1 MRVFARSSAA
11 LALAVSGRAAVAA
24 LIVAVF
30 ACTSCARGPDI
41 ASPELPLR
49 RVVVYRNG
57 VGYFER
63 GGEVDGEQVSFKMRQ
78 RMVGD
83 FLATLAIV
91 ERGGSSL
98 KAASFPL
105 EVDKNDPVAQDPRF
119 GRMLEAW
126 SHPGEPPKAPDAS
139 NERLRRVRLSLDGKE
154 HDLAIGYV
162 AATPLWRPSYRVVVG
177 KDGADLQVWG
187 IVQNLSGEDWKN
199 VELTLVA
206 GAPIAFESTL
216 GEAVTPTRPV
226 ITDTGEIIA
235 QVPEGMTTLPQ
246 APGSPVERYEAEEAP
261 APAPPPAPP
270 KAEAAD
276 GYGYEYSDDPLS
288 DAPSAGGMRT
298 KRGGGAAGAPSKKAS
313 RPKDSPFSPA
323 ATAAAPPPPPAVQ
336 REQARRAAMNE
347 LQKQGLSAPR
357 SVSALAAVAVGGG
370 TTRYKIPGE
379 VTVPDE
385 SATMVLLVSRKV
397 PGESV
402 FLFAPDGGVP
412 DSGAHP
418 FRVVRFENA
427 TTGLLERGP
436 IAVFGQGQFLGQG
449 MLDPLPPKGK
459 ATVPFALDR
468 SVAVTSEQQGTEQGA
483 RLFRIEGGALFIE
496 RDSVIK
502 TTYKVVNGSDESSKL
517 IVRHPRM
524 SSARLF
530 KPPVGTEDDL
540 ANATALVPVPL
551 KPHGRLELV
560 VDERQA
566 VQQALDWLHP
576 LADEAVKAY
585 VADPRA
591 NQGVAQKL
599 TEAWRL
605 RETLK
610 KATDQVSALET
621 EQQELEKSS
630 RETRLSLEAIE
641 KNNQAAD
648 LRLKLTKRLAEV
660 TTRLDQITKKL
671 IEVRLALGEAQ
682 IRFKEA
688 IREILLPG
696 PLPPKE

>member
-1 MRVFARSSAA
+1 MRELRRSGAAWA
-11 LALAVSGRAAVAA
+11 LASLLFG
-24 LIVAVF
+24 
-30 ACTSCARGPDI
+30 CARGPDV

-63 GGEVDGEQVSFKMRQ
+63 AGETSGEQVSFKMRQ

-105 EVDKNDPVAQDPRF
+105 EVDKDDPIAQDPRF
-119 GRMLEAW
+119 DRMLEAW
-126 SHPGEPPKAPDAS
+126 NRPGEPPRPRPSPND
-139 NERLRRVRLSLDGKE
+139 RLRKVILSLDGKE
-154 HDLAIGYV
+154 HDLAVGYV
-162 AATPLWRPSYRVVVG
+162 AATPLWRPSYRVVVN

-216 GEAVTPTRPV
+216 GNPVTPTRPV

-235 QVPEGMTTLPQ
+235 QVPEGMTTLGQ
-246 APGSPVERYEAEEAP
+246 QPGGEVERYAPEEAP
-261 APAPPPAPP
+261 APAVAAP
-270 KAEAAD
+270 AD
-276 GYGYEYSDDPLS
+276 GYGYEYDDDAAIAEGDTTMMQRERASDKKGS
-288 DAPSAGGMRT
+288 
-298 KRGGGAAGAPSKKAS
+298 GGGAVGRASGAA
-313 RPKDSPFSPA
+313 RPTRPTSAPA
-323 ATAAAPPPPPAVQ
+323 PAAPPPPPPKLELQAK
-336 REQARRAAMNE
+336 REAAKRAAMDE
-347 LQKQGLSAPR
+347 LTRQGLSAPR
-357 SVSALAAVAVGGG
+357 RMSALAAVAVGGG
-370 TTRYKIPGE
+370 STRYKIPGQ

-402 FLFAPDGGVP
+402 FLFSPDGGVP
-412 DSGAHP
+412 DSSAHP

-427 TTGLLERGP
+427 TAGLLERGP
-436 IAVFGQGQFLGQG
+436 IAVFGEGQFLGQG

-468 SVAVTSEQQGTEQGA
+468 SIAVASQREATAQGA
-483 RLFRIEGGALFIE
+483 RLFRIEGGELYIE
-496 RDSVIK
+496 RDSVTK
-502 TTYKVVNGSDESSKL
+502 TTYKIVNGSDETSKL
-517 IVRHPRM
+517 IVRHSRLAG
-524 SSARLF
+524 ARLY

-540 ANATALVPVPL
+540 ATTTALVPIPL
-551 KPHGRLELV
+551 KARGRAELV
-560 VDERQA
+560 IDERQA
-566 VQQALDWLHP
+566 LQQGLDWLHP

-585 VADPRA
+585 LADARA
-591 NQGVAQKL
+591 DRGVAQKL
-599 TEAWRL
+599 TEAWKL
-605 RETLK
+605 REALK
-610 KATDQVSALET
+610 KATDQESALET
-621 EQQELEKSS
+621 EQAELEKSS

-648 LRLKLTKRLAEV
+648 LRQKLTRRLAEV
-660 TTRLDQITKKL
+660 TTRLDQITKRL
-671 IEVRLALGEAQ
+671 IEVRLSLGEARV
-682 IRFKEA
+682 RFKEA
-688 IREILLPG
+688 LRELKLAG
-696 PLPPKE
+696 PLPPKD

>member
-1 MRVFARSSAA
+1 
-11 LALAVSGRAAVAA
+11 VS
-24 LIVAVF
+24 
-30 ACTSCARGPDI
+30 
-41 ASPELPLR
+41 SPELPLR

-63 GGEVDGEQVSFKMRQ
+63 GGETDGEEVSFKMRQ

-105 EVDKNDPVAQDPRF
+105 EVDKDDPIAQDPRF
-119 GRMLEAW
+119 ERMLEAW
-126 SHPGEPPKAPDAS
+126 NHPGEPPRPPTKPD
-139 NERLRRVRLSLDGKE
+139 ERLRRVKLALDGKE
-154 HDLAIGYV
+154 HDLAVGYV

-216 GEAVTPTRPV
+216 GDPVTPTRPV

-235 QVPEGMTTLPQ
+235 QVPEGMTTLGQ
-246 APGSPVERYEAEEAP
+246 QPGGAVERYAPEEAP
-261 APAPPPAPP
+261 MPEPAAEAAPADGDAGEGYEYNEGVGSGAGKMTSASSKKDSRRAGAARPASAPKAVAPAPPP
-270 KAEAAD
+270 
-276 GYGYEYSDDPLS
+276 
-288 DAPSAGGMRT
+288 
-298 KRGGGAAGAPSKKAS
+298 
-313 RPKDSPFSPA
+313 
-323 ATAAAPPPPPAVQ
+323 PPPAPGASRRVV
-336 REQARRAAMNE
+336 REEMKLDQA
-347 LQKQGLSAPR
+347 GLSAPR
-357 SVSALAAVAVGGG
+357 RLSALAAVAVGGG
-370 TTRYKIPGE
+370 TTRYRIPGE

-402 FLFAPDGGVP
+402 FLFSPDGGVP
-412 DSGAHP
+412 DSSAHP

-436 IAVFGQGQFLGQG
+436 IAVFGEGQFLGQG

-468 SVAVTSEQQGTEQGA
+468 SIAVTSDRQGTEQGA
-483 RLFRIEGGALFIE
+483 RLFRIEAGALYVE

-502 TTYKVVNGSDESSKL
+502 TTYKVQNGSEEASKL
-517 IVRHPRM
+517 IIRHARM
-524 SSARLF
+524 PSARLF

-540 ANATALVPVPL
+540 ATSMALIPIPL
-551 KPHGRLELV
+551 KPQGRAELV

-566 VQQALDWLHP
+566 VQQGLDWLHP

-585 VADPRA
+585 VSDPRA
-591 NQGVAQKL
+591 DKGVAQKL
-599 TEAWRL
+599 SEAWVL
-605 RETLK
+605 REVVK
-610 KATDQVSALET
+610 KASDQELALET
-621 EQQELEKSS
+621 EQRELEKSS

-641 KNNQAAD
+641 KNTQAAD
-648 LRLKLTKRLAEV
+648 LRVKLTKRLAEV
-660 TTRLDQITKKL
+660 TLRLEQITKKL
-671 IEVRLALGEAQ
+671 VEVRLSLGESQ
-682 IRFKEA
+682 VRFKEA
-688 IREILLPG
+688 IRELKLSG
-696 PLPPKE
+696 PLPPRE

>member
-1 MRVFARSSAA
+1 MRVLSRSGAA
-11 LALAVSGRAAVAA
+11 LALAVA
-24 LIVAVF
+24 LF
-30 ACTSCARGPDI
+30 GCARGPDI

-63 GGEVDGEQVSFKMRQ
+63 GGEVDGEEVSFKMRQ

-119 GRMLEAW
+119 DRMLEAW
-126 SHPGEPPKAPDAS
+126 NHPGEPPKAPDPS
-139 NERLRRVRLSLDGKE
+139 NERLRKVRLSLDGKE

-216 GEAVTPTRPV
+216 GEAITPTRPV

-235 QVPEGMTTLPQ
+235 QVPEGMTTLAQTPGGTVDRY
-246 APGSPVERYEAEEAP
+246 APEEEKAPEPTAAAP
-261 APAPPPAPP
+261 AD
-270 KAEAAD
+270 AD
-276 GYGYEYSDDPLS
+276 EGYGYAYD
-288 DAPSAGGMRT
+288 DAPASASRGKADLKKGRA
-298 KRGGGAAGAPSKKAS
+298 GGGAAAPKKAM
-313 RPKDSPFSPA
+313 PA
-323 ATAAAPPPPPAVQ
+323 NAPAPAAPPPPPAVQ
-336 REQARRAAMNE
+336 REAARRAAMTE
-347 LQKQGLSAPR
+347 LQQQGLSAPR
-357 SVSALAAVAVGGG
+357 RVSALAAVAVGGG
-370 TTRYKIPGE
+370 TTRYKIPGD

-412 DSGAHP
+412 DSSAHP

-427 TTGLLERGP
+427 TAGLLERGP
-436 IAVFGQGQFLGQG
+436 IAVFGAGQFLGQG

-468 SVAVTSEQQGTEQGA
+468 SIAVTSERQSTEQGA
-483 RLFRIEGGALFIE
+483 RLFRIEAGALYVE
-496 RDSVIK
+496 RDSVTK
-502 TTYKVVNGSDESSKL
+502 TTYKVASGSDETSKL
-517 IVRHPRM
+517 VVRHPRL

-540 ANATALVPVPL
+540 ATATALVPIPL
-551 KPHGRLELV
+551 KPHGRAELV

-566 VQQALDWLHP
+566 IQQSLDWLHP

-585 VADPRA
+585 LADTRA
-591 NQGVAQKL
+591 DRGVAQKL
-599 TEAWRL
+599 SEAWAL
-605 RETLK
+605 RDLLK
-610 KATDQVSALET
+610 KASDQVDALET

-648 LRLKLTKRLAEV
+648 LRLKLTRRLAEV

-682 IRFKEA
+682 VRFKEA
-688 IREILLPG
+688 IRDVKLPS
-696 PLPPKE
+696 PLPPRE

>member
-1 MRVFARSSAA
+1 MMRVFTRSGAA
-11 LALAVSGRAAVAA
+11 LALTVA
-24 LIVAVF
+24 LF
-30 ACTSCARGPDI
+30 GCARGPDI
-41 ASPELPLR
+41 QSPELPLR

-126 SHPGEPPKAPDAS
+126 NHPGEPPKAPDPS
-139 NERLRRVRLSLDGKE
+139 SERLRKVRLSLDGKE
-154 HDLAIGYV
+154 HDLAVGYV

-177 KDGADLQVWG
+177 KGGADLQVWG

-216 GEAVTPTRPV
+216 GDAVTPARPV

-235 QVPEGMTTLPQ
+235 QVPEGMTTLGEQ
-246 APGSPVERYEAEEAP
+246 PGGAVERYAPEEEKAP
-261 APAPPPAPP
+261 APA
-270 KAEAAD
+270 AEAAPATGE
-276 GYGYEYSDDPLS
+276 GYGYEYDDDPTSATRRL
-288 DAPSAGGMRT
+288 DAKKSRA
-298 KRGGGAAGAPSKKAS
+298 GGGAAAPSKPM
-313 RPKDSPFSPA
+313 PKSMPAPA
-323 ATAAAPPPPPAVQ
+323 APPPPPPAVQ
-336 REQARRAAMNE
+336 REAARRAAMNE
-347 LQKQGLSAPR
+347 LQQQGLSAPR
-357 SVSALAAVAVGGG
+357 RVSALAAVAVGGG

-412 DSGAHP
+412 DSSAHP

-436 IAVFGQGQFLGQG
+436 IAVFGEGQFLGQG

-468 SVAVTSEQQGTEQGA
+468 SIAVTSERQGTEQGA
-483 RLFRIEGGALFIE
+483 RLFRIEAGALYIE
-496 RDSVIK
+496 RDSVTK
-502 TTYKVVNGSDESSKL
+502 TTYKVVSGSDETSKL

-530 KPPVGTEDDL
+530 KPPAGTEDDL
-540 ANATALVPVPL
+540 ATSTALVPIPL
-551 KPHGRLELV
+551 KPHGRAELV

-566 VQQALDWLHP
+566 TQQGMDWLQP

-585 VADPRA
+585 LADPRA
-591 NQGVAQKL
+591 DRGVAQKL
-599 TEAWRL
+599 SEAWSL
-605 RETLK
+605 RAALK
-610 KATDQVSALET
+610 KAGDQVDALET

-648 LRLKLTKRLAEV
+648 LRLKLTRRLAEV

-671 IEVRLALGEAQ
+671 IELRLALGEAQ
-682 IRFKEA
+682 VRFKEA
-688 IREILLPG
+688 IRDVKLPG

>member
-1 MRVFARSSAA
+1 MRDFACSALG
-11 LALAVSGRAAVAA
+11 LALAA
-24 LIVAVF
+24 LLGG
-30 ACTSCARGPDI
+30 CARGPDL
-41 ASPELPLR
+41 ASPELPLQ

-119 GRMLEAW
+119 ERLLQAW
-126 SHPGEPPKAPDAS
+126 DHPGEPPKAPDAS
-139 NERLRRVRLSLDGKE
+139 SERLRKVLLRLDGKQ
-154 HDLAIGYV
+154 HDLAVGYV
-162 AATPLWRPSYRVVVG
+162 ATTPLWRPSYRVVVG

-216 GEAVTPTRPV
+216 GDAVTPPRPV
-226 ITDTGEIIA
+226 ITDQGEIIA
-235 QVPEGMTTLPQ
+235 QVPGGMTTLGE
-246 APGSPVERYEAEEAP
+246 APAGEVERYAPEEAAAPEPEAEPAYDAAAP
-261 APAPPPAPP
+261 A
-270 KAEAAD
+270 KSTEAK
-276 GYGYEYSDDPLS
+276 
-288 DAPSAGGMRT
+288 
-298 KRGGGAAGAPSKKAS
+298 KRGIGAAGSGGARPASKAAVAPA
-313 RPKDSPFSPA
+313 SPA
-323 ATAAAPPPPPAVQ
+323 RPSPPMPAPVQ
-336 REQARRAAMNE
+336 REQARRAAMDE

-357 SVSALAAVAVGGG
+357 KMSALAAVAVGGG
-370 TTRYKIPGE
+370 TTRYEIPGQ

-385 SATMVLLVSRKV
+385 TATMVLLVSRKV

-427 TTGLLERGP
+427 TNGLLERGP
-436 IAVFGQGQFLGQG
+436 IAVFGGGQFLGQG
-449 MLDPLPPKGK
+449 MLDALPSKGK

-468 SVAVTSEQQGTEQGA
+468 SVAVSSERVTTEQGA
-483 RLFRIEGGALFIE
+483 RLFRIEAGALYIE
-496 RDSVIK
+496 RDSVTK
-502 TTYKVVNGSDESSKL
+502 TTYKIVSGNDESSRL
-517 IVRHPRM
+517 LVRHPRM

-540 ANATALVPVPL
+540 ATATALVPVPL
-551 KPHGRLELV
+551 KPRARVELV

-566 VQQALDWLHP
+566 TQRPIDWLHP
-576 LADEAVKAY
+576 LADDAVNAY
-585 VADPRA
+585 LADPRA
-591 NQGVAQKL
+591 DRALADKL
-599 TEAWRL
+599 RQAWTL
-605 RETLK
+605 RDALK
-610 KATDQVSALET
+610 RAGDQVEGLET

-641 KNNQAAD
+641 KNTQAAD
-648 LRLKLTKRLAEV
+648 LRTKLTKRLAEI

-671 IEVRLALGEAQ
+671 IELRLNLGEHQ
-682 IRFKEA
+682 VRFKEA
-688 IREILLPG
+688 IRELKLLT
-696 PLPPKE
+696 PLPPRE

>member
-1 MRVFARSSAA
+1 MRVFARSFAA
-11 LALAVSGRAAVAA
+11 LALTT
-24 LIVAVF
+24 AVF
-30 ACTSCARGPDI
+30 GCARGPDI

-126 SHPGEPPKAPDAS
+126 SHPGEPPKAPDPS

-235 QVPEGMTTLPQ
+235 QVPEGMTTLGQ
-246 APGSPVERYEAEEAP
+246 APGGPIERYEAEEAP
-261 APAPPPAPP
+261 APAPAAAP
-270 KAEAAD
+270 KAAEAAAD
-276 GYGYEYSDDPLS
+276 GYGYEYNDDPLADS
-288 DAPSAGGMRT
+288 PSTGSAMRT
-298 KRGGGAAGAPSKKAS
+298 KRGAMGGGAPSKKA
-313 RPKDSPFSPA
+313 RPASAPAPA
-323 ATAAAPPPPPAVQ
+323 APPPPPPAVQ

-347 LQKQGLSAPR
+347 LQQQGLSAPR
-357 SVSALAAVAVGGG
+357 RVSALAAVAVGGG

-412 DSGAHP
+412 DSSAHP

-468 SVAVTSEQQGTEQGA
+468 SVAVSSEQKSTEQGA

-496 RDSVIK
+496 RDSVVK
-502 TTYKVVNGSDESSKL
+502 TTYKVVSGSDESSKL
-517 IVRHPRM
+517 LVRHPRM

-540 ANATALVPVPL
+540 ASASALVPVPL
-551 KPHGRLELV
+551 KPHGQLELV

-576 LADEAVKAY
+576 LADEAVKGY

-605 RETLK
+605 RDGLK
-610 KATDQVSALET
+610 KAGDQVDALET

-648 LRLKLTKRLAEV
+648 LRQKLTKRLAEV

-682 IRFKEA
+682 VRFKEA

>member
-1 MRVFARSSAA
+1 MRVFTRTCAA
-11 LALAVSGRAAVAA
+11 WALSTVLFG
-24 LIVAVF
+24 
-30 ACTSCARGPDI
+30 CARGPDI

-63 GGEVDGEQVSFKMRQ
+63 GGQVDGEEVSFKMRQ

-119 GRMLEAW
+119 GRMLQAW
-126 SHPGEPPKAPDAS
+126 TNPGEPPKAPDPS
-139 NERLRRVRLSLDGKE
+139 SERLRKVRLSLDGKE
-154 HDLAIGYV
+154 HDLSIGYV

-177 KDGADLQVWG
+177 KGGADLQVWG

-216 GEAVTPTRPV
+216 GEAITPTRPV

-235 QVPEGMTTLPQ
+235 QVPEGMTTLAEGPGGAVDRY
-246 APGSPVERYEAEEAP
+246 APEEEKAPEPALEAAPADDEGYAYDGGSVPATAASRKADAKKGSSRGRMIGGGGAPKASKPTSAP
-261 APAPPPAPP
+261 APAA
-270 KAEAAD
+270 
-276 GYGYEYSDDPLS
+276 
-288 DAPSAGGMRT
+288 
-298 KRGGGAAGAPSKKAS
+298 
-313 RPKDSPFSPA
+313 
-323 ATAAAPPPPPAVQ
+323 PPPAVQ
-336 REQARRAAMNE
+336 REAARRAAMTE
-347 LQKQGLSAPR
+347 LQQQGLSAPR
-357 SVSALAAVAVGGG
+357 RVSALAAVAVGGG

-402 FLFAPDGGVP
+402 FLFSPDGGVP
-412 DSGAHP
+412 DSSAHP

-427 TTGLLERGP
+427 TAGLLERGP
-436 IAVFGQGQFLGQG
+436 IAVFGEGQFLGQG
-449 MLDPLPPKGK
+449 MLEPLPPKGK

-468 SVAVTSEQQGTEQGA
+468 SIAVSSDRRTTEQGA
-483 RLFRIEGGALFIE
+483 RLFRIEAGALYIE
-496 RDSVIK
+496 RDSVTK
-502 TTYKVVNGSDESSKL
+502 TTYKVMSGSGETSKL

-540 ANATALVPVPL
+540 ASSSALVPIPL
-551 KPHGRLELV
+551 KPHGRAELV

-566 VQQALDWLHP
+566 QQQAMDWLQP

-585 VADPRA
+585 LADPRA
-591 NQGVAQKL
+591 DRGVAQRL
-599 TEAWRL
+599 SDAWTL
-605 RETLK
+605 RDSLK
-610 KATDQVSALET
+610 KAGDQVNALET

-648 LRLKLTKRLAEV
+648 LRAKLTRRLAEV

-682 IRFKEA
+682 VRFKEA
-688 IREILLPG
+688 IRDVKLPG

>member
-1 MRVFARSSAA
+1 MRDLPCRALG
-11 LALAVSGRAAVAA
+11 LALATLLGG
-24 LIVAVF
+24 
-30 ACTSCARGPDI
+30 CARGPDL
-41 ASPELPLR
+41 ASPELPLQ

-119 GRMLEAW
+119 ERLLQAW
-126 SHPGEPPKAPDAS
+126 DHPGEPPTAPDPS
-139 NERLRRVRLSLDGKE
+139 SERLRKVLLRLDGKQ
-154 HDLAIGYV
+154 HDLAVGYV
-162 AATPLWRPSYRVVVG
+162 ATTPLWRPSYRVVVG

-199 VELTLVA
+199 VQLTLVA

-216 GEAVTPTRPV
+216 GDAVTPPRPV
-226 ITDTGEIIA
+226 ITDQGEIIA
-235 QVPEGMTTLPQ
+235 QVPGGMTTLGD
-246 APGSPVERYEAEEAP
+246 APAGVVERYAPEEAEAP
-261 APAPPPAPP
+261 A
-270 KAEAAD
+270 AEAAPAD
-276 GYGYEYSDDPLS
+276 GYGYAYDDDPTLASSS
-288 DAPSAGGMRT
+288 DAK
-298 KRGGGAAGAPSKKAS
+298 KRGIGAAGSGSARPAPKSAIA
-313 RPKDSPFSPA
+313 PGSP
-323 ATAAAPPPPPAVQ
+323 APPPPPMPAPVQ
-336 REQARRAAMNE
+336 REQARRAAMDE

-357 SVSALAAVAVGGG
+357 KMSALAAVAVGGG
-370 TTRYKIPGE
+370 TTRYEIPGQ

-385 SATMVLLVSRKV
+385 TATMVLLVSRKV

-427 TTGLLERGP
+427 TSGLLERGP
-436 IAVFGQGQFLGQG
+436 IAVFGDGQFLGQG
-449 MLDPLPPKGK
+449 MLDSLPPKGK

-468 SVAVTSEQQGTEQGA
+468 SVAVSSDRVTTEQGA
-483 RLFRIEGGALFIE
+483 RLFRIEAGALYIE
-496 RDSVIK
+496 RDSVTK
-502 TTYKVVNGSDESSKL
+502 TTYKIVSGNDESSRL
-517 IVRHPRM
+517 LVRHARM

-530 KPPVGTEDDL
+530 KPPVGTEDDV
-540 ANATALVPVPL
+540 ATATALVPVPL
-551 KPHGRLELV
+551 KPRARVELV

-566 VQQALDWLHP
+566 TQRAIDWLHP
-576 LADEAVKAY
+576 LADDAVKAY
-585 VADPRA
+585 LADARA
-591 NQGVAQKL
+591 DRALADKL
-599 TEAWRL
+599 RQAWTL
-605 RETLK
+605 RDALK
-610 KATDQVSALET
+610 KAGDQVEGLET

-648 LRLKLTKRLAEV
+648 LRMKLTKRLAEV

-671 IEVRLALGEAQ
+671 IELRLSLGEHQ
-682 IRFKEA
+682 VRFKEA
-688 IREILLPG
+688 IRELKLVA
-696 PLPPKE
+696 PLPPRE

>member
-1 MRVFARSSAA
+1 MRDFARSA
-11 LALAVSGRAAVAA
+11 LPLAFGI
-24 LIVAVF
+24 LGF
-30 ACTSCARGPDI
+30 GCARGPDV

-63 GGEVDGEQVSFKMRQ
+63 GGEVEGEQVSFKMRQ

-126 SHPGEPPKAPDAS
+126 EHPGEPSKPPEPS
-139 NERLRRVRLSLDGKE
+139 SERLRRVRLSLDGKE
-154 HDLAIGYV
+154 HDLAVGYV

-187 IVQNLSGEDWKN
+187 IVQNLSGEDWRN

-216 GEAVTPTRPV
+216 GDAITPVRPV

-235 QVPEGMTTLPQ
+235 QVPEGMTTLGQ
-246 APGSPVERYEAEEAP
+246 QPGGAVERYAPEEAAAPAPMPAAEAP
-261 APAPPPAPP
+261 AD
-270 KAEAAD
+270 AD
-276 GYGYEYSDDPLS
+276 EGYGYELDDDGSRDLKQRAKKDS
-288 DAPSAGGMRT
+288 RGAGSGY
-298 KRGGGAAGAPSKKAS
+298 GGARPNKATSPKGIAP
-313 RPKDSPFSPA
+313 
-323 ATAAAPPPPPAVQ
+323 AAPPPPPPMVAGA
-336 REQARRAAMNE
+336 ARRTAMAE
-347 LQKQGLSAPR
+347 LSKQGLSAPR
-357 SVSALAAVAVGGG
+357 QMSALAAVAVGGG
-370 TTRYKIPGE
+370 STRYKIPGE

-412 DSGAHP
+412 DSSAHP

-427 TTGLLERGP
+427 TAGLLERGP
-436 IAVFGQGQFLGQG
+436 IAVFGEGQFLGQG
-449 MLDPLPPKGK
+449 MLDALPPKGK

-468 SVAVTSEQQGTEQGA
+468 SVAVTSDRQSTEQGA
-483 RLFRIEGGALFIE
+483 RLFRIEAGALYIE
-496 RDSVIK
+496 RDSVTK
-502 TTYKVVNGSDESSKL
+502 TTYKVASGSDETSKL
-517 IVRHPRM
+517 VIRHPRM

-530 KPPVGTEDDL
+530 KPPAGTEDDL
-540 ANATALVPVPL
+540 ATSTALVPVPL
-551 KPHGRLELV
+551 KPHARLELV

-566 VQQALDWLHP
+566 LQQSMDWLHP

-585 VADPRA
+585 LADSRA
-591 NQGVAQKL
+591 DRGVAQKL
-599 TEAWRL
+599 SEAWTL
-605 RETLK
+605 RDVVK
-610 KATDQVSALET
+610 KLSDQVNALET

-648 LRLKLTKRLAEV
+648 LRTKLTKRLAEV

-671 IEVRLALGEAQ
+671 VELRLNLGEAQ
-682 IRFKEA
+682 VRFKES
-688 IREILLPG
+688 IREIKLPG
-696 PLPPKE
+696 PLPPKD

>member
-1 MRVFARSSAA
+1 MRVFARTGAA
-11 LALAVSGRAAVAA
+11 LALATA
-24 LIVAVF
+24 LF
-30 ACTSCARGPDI
+30 GCARGPDV

-63 GGEVDGEQVSFKMRQ
+63 GGETSGEEVSFKMRQ

-105 EVDKNDPVAQDPRF
+105 EVDKDDPVAQDPRF
-119 GRMLEAW
+119 DRMLQAW
-126 SHPGEPPKAPDAS
+126 DRPGEPPRPMPKSDD
-139 NERLRRVRLSLDGKE
+139 RLRKVTLSLDGKE
-154 HDLAIGYV
+154 HDLAVGYV

-216 GEAVTPTRPV
+216 GTPVTPSRPV

-235 QVPEGMTTLPQ
+235 QVPEGMTTLGE
-246 APGSPVERYEAEEAP
+246 APGGAVDRYAPEEPRAPEAEAAPADAGYDYDMAEESASGPRGKGEAP
-261 APAPPPAPP
+261 AKDKKKASRASGGGVGRAAPAPKSVAPAPPPAPP
-270 KAEAAD
+270 
-276 GYGYEYSDDPLS
+276 
-288 DAPSAGGMRT
+288 
-298 KRGGGAAGAPSKKAS
+298 
-313 RPKDSPFSPA
+313 
-323 ATAAAPPPPPAVQ
+323 AT
-336 REQARRAAMNE
+336 RESARRAAMDE
-347 LQKQGLSAPR
+347 LSAQGLSAPR
-357 SVSALAAVAVGGG
+357 RLSALAAVAVGGG

-402 FLFAPDGGVP
+402 FLFSPDGGVP
-412 DSGAHP
+412 DSSAHP

-427 TTGLLERGP
+427 TSGLLERGP
-436 IAVFGQGQFLGQG
+436 IAVFGHGQFLGQG
-449 MLDPLPPKGK
+449 MLEPLPPKGK

-468 SVAVTSEQQGTEQGA
+468 SIAVTSERQSTEQGA
-483 RLFRIEGGALFIE
+483 RLFRIEAGALYVE
-496 RDSVIK
+496 RDSVTK
-502 TTYKVVNGSDESSKL
+502 TTYKIASGNDETSKL
-517 IVRHPRM
+517 IIRHPRM
-524 SSARLF
+524 PSARLF

-540 ANATALVPVPL
+540 ATSMALVPIPL
-551 KPHGRLELV
+551 KPRGRAELV

-566 VQQALDWLHP
+566 VQQGLDWLHP

-585 VADPRA
+585 LSDSRADR
-591 NQGVAQKL
+591 GVAQKL
-599 TEAWRL
+599 SEAWSL
-605 RETLK
+605 REVVK
-610 KATDQVSALET
+610 KASDLEIALET
-621 EQQELEKSS
+621 EQRELEKSS

-641 KNNQAAD
+641 KNTQAAD
-648 LRLKLTKRLAEV
+648 LRIKLTKRLTEV
-660 TTRLDQITKKL
+660 TTRLDQITKRL
-671 IEVRLALGEAQ
+671 IEVRLSLGEAQ
-682 IRFKEA
+682 VRFKEA
-688 IREILLPG
+688 IREIKLPS
-696 PLPPKE
+696 PLPPRE

>member
-1 MRVFARSSAA
+1 MRDFVRPSAA
-11 LALAVSGRAAVAA
+11 LALATA
-24 LIVAVF
+24 LF
-30 ACTSCARGPDI
+30 GCARGPDV

-63 GGEVDGEQVSFKMRQ
+63 GGEVDGEQVSFNMRQ

-126 SHPGEPPKAPDAS
+126 NHPEQPPKAPEPS
-139 NERLRRVRLSLDGKE
+139 SERLRKVKLSLDGKE
-154 HDLAIGYV
+154 HDLAVGYV

-177 KDGADLQVWG
+177 KGGADLQVWG

-216 GEAVTPTRPV
+216 GDAVTPVRPV

-235 QVPEGMTTLPQ
+235 QVPEGMTTLGQQPGGAVDRY
-246 APGSPVERYEAEEAP
+246 APEEAA
-261 APAPPPAPP
+261 APA
-270 KAEAAD
+270 AEAAPTD
-276 GYGYEYSDDPLS
+276 GGEGEGYAYDDE
-288 DAPSAGGMRT
+288 PSPAGASSKSEAKKGSRGAGGMARP
-298 KRGGGAAGAPSKKAS
+298 KAAMPMS
-313 RPKDSPFSPA
+313 RPAS
-323 ATAAAPPPPPAVQ
+323 APPPPPPPMVSKDA
-336 REQARRAAMNE
+336 ARRAAMAE
-347 LQKQGLSAPR
+347 LSKQGLSAPR

-436 IAVFGQGQFLGQG
+436 IAVFGEGQFLGQG
-449 MLDPLPPKGK
+449 MLEPLPPKGK

-468 SVAVTSEQQGTEQGA
+468 SIAISSERQSTEQGA
-483 RLFRIEGGALFIE
+483 RLFRIEAGALYIE
-496 RDSVIK
+496 RDSVTK
-502 TTYKVVNGSDESSKL
+502 TTYKVVSGNDETSKL

-530 KPPVGTEDDL
+530 KPPAGTEDDV
-540 ANATALVPVPL
+540 ATATALVPIPL
-551 KPHGRLELV
+551 KPHGRAELV

-566 VQQALDWLHP
+566 TQQGLDWLQP

-585 VADPRA
+585 LSDTRADR
-591 NQGVAQKL
+591 GVAQKL
-599 TEAWRL
+599 SEAWAL
-605 RETLK
+605 REVLK
-610 KATDQVSALET
+610 KASDGVSALET

-648 LRLKLTKRLAEV
+648 LRAKLTKRLAEV
-660 TTRLDQITKKL
+660 TSRLDQITKKL
-671 IEVRLALGEAQ
+671 VELRLSLGEAQ
-682 IRFKEA
+682 VRFREA
-688 IREILLPG
+688 IREVKLLA
-696 PLPPKE
+696 PLPPRD

>member
-1 MRVFARSSAA
+1 MMRVFMRSGVTWLLA
-11 LALAVSGRAAVAA
+11 LALFG
-24 LIVAVF
+24 
-30 ACTSCARGPDI
+30 CARGPDI

-63 GGEVDGEQVSFKMRQ
+63 GGEVDGEEVSFKMRQ

-126 SHPGEPPKAPDAS
+126 SHPGEPPKAPDPS
-139 NERLRRVRLSLDGKE
+139 NERLRKVRLSLDGKE

-177 KDGADLQVWG
+177 KGGADLQVWG

-216 GEAVTPTRPV
+216 GEAITPTRPV

-235 QVPEGMTTLPQ
+235 QVPEGMTTYAEGPGGAVDRY
-246 APGSPVERYEAEEAP
+246 APEEEKPPAAPAAEAAPADADEGYAYDGSMPSGSAKADAKKGRAAGGAAPKKAAMPTRAP
-261 APAPPPAPP
+261 APAP
-270 KAEAAD
+270 
-276 GYGYEYSDDPLS
+276 
-288 DAPSAGGMRT
+288 
-298 KRGGGAAGAPSKKAS
+298 
-313 RPKDSPFSPA
+313 
-323 ATAAAPPPPPAVQ
+323 PPPPPAVQ
-336 REQARRAAMNE
+336 REAARRAAMNE
-347 LQKQGLSAPR
+347 LSKQGLSAPR

-412 DSGAHP
+412 DSSAHP

-427 TTGLLERGP
+427 TAGLLERGP
-436 IAVFGQGQFLGQG
+436 IAVFGEGQFLGQG

-468 SVAVTSEQQGTEQGA
+468 SIAVTSERQSTEQGA
-483 RLFRIEGGALFIE
+483 RLFRIEAGALYIE
-496 RDSVIK
+496 RDSVTK
-502 TTYKVVNGSDESSKL
+502 TTYKVASGSDETSKL
-517 IVRHPRM
+517 IVRHARM

-530 KPPVGTEDDL
+530 KPPAGTEDDL
-540 ANATALVPVPL
+540 ASATALVPIPL
-551 KPHGRLELV
+551 KPHGRAELV

-566 VQQALDWLHP
+566 MQQAMDWLHP

-585 VADPRA
+585 LADSRA
-591 NQGVAQKL
+591 DRGVAQKL
-599 TEAWRL
+599 SEAWSL
-605 RETLK
+605 RDALK
-610 KATDQVSALET
+610 KAADQVDALQT

-648 LRLKLTKRLAEV
+648 LRVKLTRRLAEV

-682 IRFKEA
+682 VRFKEA
-688 IREILLPG
+688 IREVKLPG
-696 PLPPKE
+696 PLPPRE

>member
-1 MRVFARSSAA
+1 MRDFARSFAAAA
-11 LALAVSGRAAVAA
+11 LAFV
-24 LIVAVF
+24 VF
-30 ACTSCARGPDI
+30 GCARGPDI

-98 KAASFPL
+98 KSASFPL

-119 GRMLEAW
+119 DRMLEAW
-126 SHPGEPPKAPDAS
+126 DHPGQPPKAPDS
-139 NERLRRVRLSLDGKE
+139 SSERLRKVRLSLDGKQHE
-154 HDLAIGYV
+154 LAVGYV

-177 KDGADLQVWG
+177 KGGADLQVWG
-187 IVQNLSGEDWKN
+187 IVQNLSGEDWKH

-216 GEAVTPTRPV
+216 GDAITPVRPV

-235 QVPEGMTTLPQ
+235 QVPEGMTTLGTQPGGAVDRY
-246 APGSPVERYEAEEAP
+246 APDEAP
-261 APAPPPAPP
+261 TPAVSPA
-270 KAEAAD
+270 AEAAAPAD
-276 GYGYEYSDDPLS
+276 AEMAYDED
-288 DAPSAGGMRT
+288 DAPTA
-298 KRGGGAAGAPSKKAS
+298 AS
-313 RPKDSPFSPA
+313 RKADKKSGAGSGAGRVGKAARPSSMPA
-323 ATAAAPPPPPAVQ
+323 PAAPPPPPPAVRLQ
-336 REQARRAAMNE
+336 AARRAAMDE

-357 SVSALAAVAVGGG
+357 SMSALAAVAVGGG
-370 TTRYKIPGE
+370 TTRYKIPGQ

-412 DSGAHP
+412 DSSAHP

-427 TTGLLERGP
+427 TQGLLERGP
-436 IAVFGQGQFLGQG
+436 IAVFGEGQFLGQG

-468 SVAVTSEQQGTEQGA
+468 SIAVTSERQGTEQGA
-483 RLFRIEGGALFIE
+483 RLFRIEAGQLYIE

-502 TTYKVVNGSDESSKL
+502 TTYKVASGSEESNKL
-517 IVRHPRM
+517 IIRHPRL
-524 SSARLF
+524 SGARLF

-540 ANATALVPVPL
+540 ATATALVPIPL
-551 KPHGRLELV
+551 KPNGRVELV

-566 VQQALDWLHP
+566 MQQGMDWLQP

-585 VADPRA
+585 LHDPRA
-591 NQGVAQKL
+591 DRALAQRL
-599 TEAWRL
+599 SDAWVL
-605 RETLK
+605 RDALK
-610 KATDQVSALET
+610 KLSDQVDSLQI

-648 LRLKLTKRLAEV
+648 LRAKLTKRLSEV
-660 TTRLDQITKKL
+660 GTRLDQITKKL
-671 IEVRLALGEAQ
+671 VELRLNLGEAQ
-682 IRFKEA
+682 VRFKES
-688 IREILLPG
+688 IRELKLPG

>member
-1 MRVFARSSAA
+1 MMDFGRSDAA
-11 LALAVSGRAAVAA
+11 LAMTVALFVCA
-24 LIVAVF
+24 G
-30 ACTSCARGPDI
+30 CARGPDI

-63 GGEVDGEQVSFKMRQ
+63 GGEVEGEQVSFKMRQ

-126 SHPGEPPKAPDAS
+126 DHPGEPPKAPDPS
-139 NERLRRVRLSLDGKE
+139 SERLRKVRLSLDGKE
-154 HDLAIGYV
+154 HDLAVGYV

-177 KDGADLQVWG
+177 KGGADLQVWG

-216 GEAVTPTRPV
+216 GEAFTPTRPI

-235 QVPEGMTTLPQ
+235 QVPEGMTTLGEQPGGAVDRY
-246 APGSPVERYEAEEAP
+246 APEEEKAP
-261 APAPPPAPP
+261 APA
-270 KAEAAD
+270 AEAAPAD
-276 GYGYEYSDDPLS
+276 AGEGYGYEFDNDPTNASRRL
-288 DAPSAGGMRT
+288 DAKKAGPAAGSGAGSGRL
-298 KRGGGAAGAPSKKAS
+298 GGAAAPKPTKAA
-313 RPKDSPFSPA
+313 RAMNMPA
-323 ATAAAPPPPPAVQ
+323 PAPPPPPAVQ
-336 REQARRAAMNE
+336 RETARRTAMAE
-347 LQKQGLSAPR
+347 LQQQGLSAPR
-357 SVSALAAVAVGGG
+357 RVSALAAVAVGGG

-412 DSGAHP
+412 DSSAHP

-427 TTGLLERGP
+427 TSGLLERGP
-436 IAVFGQGQFLGQG
+436 IAVFGEGQFLGQG

-468 SVAVTSEQQGTEQGA
+468 SIAINSERQSTQQGA
-483 RLFRIEGGALFIE
+483 RLFRIEAGTLFIE
-496 RDSVIK
+496 RDAVTK
-502 TTYKVVNGSDESSKL
+502 TTYKVVSGSDEASKL

-524 SSARLF
+524 SGARLF
-530 KPPVGTEDDL
+530 KPPAGTEDDL
-540 ANATALVPVPL
+540 ATATALVPIPL
-551 KPHGRLELV
+551 KPRGRAELV

-566 VQQALDWLHP
+566 SQQAIDWLEP

-585 VADPRA
+585 LADARA
-591 NQGVAQKL
+591 DRGVAQKL
-599 TEAWRL
+599 SEAWTL
-605 RETLK
+605 RDVLK
-610 KATDQVSALET
+610 KAGDQVNALET

-648 LRLKLTKRLAEV
+648 LRVKLTKRLAEV

-682 IRFKEA
+682 VRFKEA
-688 IREILLPG
+688 IREVKLPG
-696 PLPPKE
+696 PLPPLN

>member
-1 MRVFARSSAA
+1 MRDFVKSSAA
-11 LALAVSGRAAVAA
+11 LALATA
-24 LIVAVF
+24 LF
-30 ACTSCARGPDI
+30 GCARGPDL

-105 EVDKNDPVAQDPRF
+105 EIDKNDPVAQDPRF

-126 SHPGEPPKAPDAS
+126 NHPGDPPKAPDPS
-139 NERLRRVRLSLDGKE
+139 SERRRLVKLSLDGKE

-199 VELTLVA
+199 VQLTLVA

-216 GEAVTPTRPV
+216 GDAVTPARPI
-226 ITDTGEIIA
+226 ITDTGEVIA
-235 QVPEGMTTLPQ
+235 QVPEGMTTLGQQPGGSVDRY
-246 APGSPVERYEAEEAP
+246 APEEAA
-261 APAPPPAPP
+261 APAAPP
-270 KAEAAD
+270 SAEAAPAD
-276 GYGYEYSDDPLS
+276 AGEGYAYDDARAS
-288 DAPSAGGMRT
+288 GVARKMDAKKASAGG
-298 KRGGGAAGAPSKKAS
+298 GAVA
-313 RPKDSPFSPA
+313 RPKPNRPA
-323 ATAAAPPPPPAVQ
+323 SAPEPASAPPPPPPGPSPS
-336 REQARRAAMNE
+336 RRTAMAE
-347 LQKQGLSAPR
+347 LSRQSLSAPR

-370 TTRYKIPGE
+370 TTRYQIPGE

-412 DSGAHP
+412 DSSAHP

-436 IAVFGQGQFLGQG
+436 IAVFGEGQFLGQG

-468 SVAVTSEQQGTEQGA
+468 SIAVSSERQSTEQGA
-483 RLFRIEGGALFIE
+483 RLFRIEAGALYIE
-496 RDSVIK
+496 RDSVTK
-502 TTYKVVNGSDESSKL
+502 TTYKVVSGSDETSKL
-517 IVRHPRM
+517 IVRHPRL

-540 ANATALVPVPL
+540 ATATALVPIPL
-551 KPHGRLELV
+551 KAHGRAELV

-566 VQQALDWLHP
+566 TQQGLDWLQP

-585 VADPRA
+585 LADPRA
-591 NQGVAQKL
+591 DRGVAQKL
-599 TEAWRL
+599 SEAWAL
-605 RETLK
+605 RAVLK
-610 KATDQVSALET
+610 KASDGVAALET

-641 KNNQAAD
+641 KNKQAAD
-648 LRLKLTKRLAEV
+648 LRAKLTKRLADV
-660 TTRLDQITKKL
+660 TGRLDQITKQL
-671 IEVRLALGEAQ
+671 VELRLNLGEAQ
-682 IRFKEA
+682 VRFREA
-688 IREILLPG
+688 IREVKLPG
-696 PLPPKE
+696 PLPPKD